1 VILWITGKQNPRVK
15 KSKEKLATICMSL
28 EEIAVPVGHEVL
40 MAVELYFT
48 DCW

>member
-15 KSKEKLATICMSL
+15 NSKKFATICMSL
-28 EEIAVPVGHEVL
+28 EEVAVPIGHEVL